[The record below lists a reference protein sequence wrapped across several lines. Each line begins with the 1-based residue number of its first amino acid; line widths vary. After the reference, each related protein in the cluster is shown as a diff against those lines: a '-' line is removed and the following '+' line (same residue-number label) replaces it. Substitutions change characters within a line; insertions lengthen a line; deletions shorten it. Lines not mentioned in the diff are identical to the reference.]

1 MRSAEW
7 GKLKKAFAE
16 AYHAKEMTDVD
27 ALWDIR
33 VMGHIRK
40 LGALSPKTSFLAQFE
55 SLVWRLTPVA
65 CILIIVLAVYMTRI
79 DFVSENEI
87 AAILINDPVE
97 FVLIEHSVI

>member
-40 LGALSPKTSFLAQFE
+40 LGPLGPMTNLLMQFE
-55 SLVWRLTPVA
+55 ALVWRFAPIA
-65 CILIIVLAVYMTRI
+65 CILIVALAVCMTRI